1 MTDFWKK
8 LKRPLKM
15 PLTVDLNVDLT
26 VSKITLFHLLP
37 EMSALEL
44 TVVAKLTSSMM
55 LENAT
60 SSALRTASSFHMKEL
75 TLVLLSAVVDSR
87 LSFPQLVSHSL
98 QLRPRPHLETS
109 TLKLSSL
116 PLLLLSLLVS
126 S

>member
-1 MTDFWKK
+1 
-8 LKRPLKM
+8 M

-37 EMSALEL
+37 EMYALEL